1 MVLKLFP
8 AAALALAVALVFAA
22 PLAASAEIQASA
34 AGSLAITPLPA
45 SEAGSRSITLAELV
59 SGVLSSSD
67 ELRIQEATLA
77 SARAQHALNLGKALP
92 TLSGNAAYGDSYG
105 FNDQSQAKSAGAS
118 GLGLGQSLSAALS
131 FAAGTATASSGSR
144 IGLTVSHAMPVS
156 PQTAT
161 SSGNKIYVNAPQVT
175 SVQTTL
181 SQAVWDGYAGGQTRA
196 AIDKSLLALQGREF
210 AARQA
215 RATTIASAKQ
225 AYVTTLVAQRTLA
238 LRLDILGK
246 QASLQRQVEATFAL
260 KQASAV
266 DLETARIN
274 SRSAELDVET
284 GRHDF
289 ALARQRLAPLLGQ
302 PPDLDFRVAEIDVPE
317 LPAASLEEAIAKG
330 LANRVDIAQYEIT
343 RRSSTIDAAL
353 ARGSAQPTVTVTGGI
368 GLSYNW
374 GATAATGSLAAA
386 AVTAANG
393 EAINLGLRV
402 TMPLLDGGAA
412 KAQED
417 LANASMLVASTQA
430 GQLAKTIAA
439 DISDAWWTFSILGQK
454 AELARRSL
462 GLAQTQM
469 ALVRQQLQFGTATT
483 QDLLNASVNA
493 ANAEAAWL
501 KARSDQLL
509 GELTLETRMGL

>member
-8 AAALALAVALVFAA
+8 AAALALAAS
-22 PLAASAEIQASA
+22 LAAGAEIQASA
-34 AGSLAITPLPA
+34 SGSPAITPLPS
-45 SEAGSRSITLAELV
+45 SEAGSRTITLAELV

-118 GLGLGQSLSAALS
+118 GLGLGQTLSAGLN
-131 FAAGTATASSGSR
+131 FAVGTATTTSGTR
-144 IGLTVSHAMPVS
+144 IGLTVSHALPVS
-156 PQTAT
+156 PQKAS
-161 SSGNKIYVNAPQVT
+161 SSGTTYVNAPQVT

-196 AIDKSLLALQGREF
+196 AIDKSLLVLQGREF
-210 AARQA
+210 AARQS

-246 QASLQRQVEATFAL
+246 QAFLQRQVEATFAL

-317 LPAASLEEAIAKG
+317 LPAATLEEAIAKG
-330 LANRVDIAQYEIT
+330 LANRVDIAQYEVT
-343 RRSSTIDAAL
+343 RRSSAIDAAL
-353 ARGSAQPTVTVTGGI
+353 ARASAQPTVTVTGGI

-374 GATAATGSLAAA
+374 GADAATGSLAAA

-402 TMPLLDGGAA
+402 AMPLLDGGAA
-412 KAQED
+412 KGQED
-417 LANASMLVASTQA
+417 LAKASMLVASTQA

-439 DISDAWWTFSILGQK
+439 DIRDAWWTFSILGQK